1 MESWLSWTS
10 LFLAISSAAIICIFT
25 LIVSNTL
32 HIISPIQPKLIHP
45 LNNFQLLGH
54 ALAKSQNSQVPK
66 WRPQHCPV
74 HLLVVLGSGG
84 HTAEMFSMLRRMNL
98 DPSKF
103 THRTY
108 IVSSGD
114 NFSAT
119 KAVEFETTHISHHV
133 NANANAKT
141 TSPDSYTIV
150 TVPRARRVHQSY
162 LTAPFSTLNSFW
174 SCLLVLR
181 GLHPD
186 QTRQS
191 HTAPHLPSPYPDLIL
206 TNGPATAVCVIVA
219 ARLLRLWLF
228 LCGAFSPFAPERR
241 TSESD
246 SVTAPVPA
254 PGTYQL
260 RTIFVE
266 SWARVTTLSLSGKL
280 LLPLTDRFLVQWPAL
295 AGKKA
300 WPGMRETEYVGT
312 LMD

>member
-1 MESWLSWTS
+1 MELWVSWTS
-10 LFLAISSAAIICIFT
+10 LFLAVGFAAIVCLFT
-25 LIVSNTL
+25 LI
-32 HIISPIQPKLIHP
+32 
-45 LNNFQLLGH
+45 LLVH
-54 ALAKSQNSQVPK
+54 ALAKSQNSQIPK
-66 WRPQHCPV
+66 WRPRNTPI

-84 HTAEMFSMLRRMNL
+84 HTAEMFSMLRRMKL

-119 KAVEFETTHISHHV
+119 KAVEFETTQL
-133 NANANAKT
+133 NAKFA
-141 TSPDSYTIV
+141 SSDPSYTIV
-150 TVPRARRVHQSY
+150 TVPRARLVHQSY

-186 QTRQS
+186 QDRQS
-191 HTAPHLPSPYPDLIL
+191 RLASHLPSPYPDLIL

-219 ARLLRLWLF
+219 ARLLRLWLL
-228 LCGAFSPFAPERR
+228 LCAIVSPSSHKRSTPP
-241 TSESD
+241 SD
-246 SVTAPVPA
+246 TVTDLEPV

-295 AGKKA
+295 AGKRA
-300 WPGMRETEYVGT
+300 WPGMKETEYVGT

>member
-10 LFLAISSAAIICIFT
+10 LFLAIGNTAIACIFT
-25 LIVSNTL
+25 LIVSNSL
-32 HIISPIQPKLIHP
+32 HIISPIQPKLIRP
-45 LNNFQLLGH
+45 LDNFQVLIY

-66 WRPQHCPV
+66 WRPRNSPV

-98 DPSKF
+98 DPSKY

-119 KAVEFETTHISHHV
+119 KAVEFETTHINHHV
-133 NANANAKT
+133 NSNAKT
-141 TSPDSYTIV
+141 ASPEPSYTIV

-174 SCLLVLR
+174 SCLSVLR

-186 QTRQS
+186 QSRHSRPAS
-191 HTAPHLPSPYPDLIL
+191 HLSPPYPDLIL

-228 LCGAFSPFAPERR
+228 LCGLFSPSAPGRR

-246 SVTAPVPA
+246 SATVPV

-300 WPGMRETEYVGT
+300 WPGMKETEYVGT